1 MAGLSNGVNGEKGES
16 RITITNHYPL
26 LQLVALFNN
35 SLMRFDRP
43 ESTIPKKSA
52 IMKTA
57 TKTTAV
63 PERVSFREGQVT
75 FFNSVLTSLK
85 NCLAPSNFD
94 RIENTIAPPFGMAT
108 MNHVGFMACH
118 APYMVHG
125 RPGGI

>member
-1 MAGLSNGVNGEKGES
+1 
-16 RITITNHYPL
+16 
-26 LQLVALFNN
+26 
-35 SLMRFDRP
+35 MRFDRP

-94 RIENTIAPPFGMAT
+94 RIENTIDLPVKVAA
-108 MNHVGFMACH
+108 MNHVRFLACH
-118 APYMVHG
+118 APRMVHG